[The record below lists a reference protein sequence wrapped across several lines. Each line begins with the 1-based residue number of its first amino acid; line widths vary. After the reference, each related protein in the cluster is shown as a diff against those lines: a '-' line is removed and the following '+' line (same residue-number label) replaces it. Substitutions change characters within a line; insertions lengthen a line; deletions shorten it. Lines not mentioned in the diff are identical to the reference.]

1 MTRPCVERR
10 AWIRG
15 DLYRLSRADWKDA
28 NQMRKRNSRR
38 SRLSQNGSPAA
49 PEVLETRVL
58 LAGKGGPEF
67 VAGELLVQYNAG
79 TTTAGRNAARAGMG
93 LQVAETIQ
101 TKSMQTAGFG
111 VMERVRVGNGMTM
124 EAAMARLKANAR
136 VKFVE
141 PNYIYKPSAVSD
153 DTYYTNGSLWGMY
166 GSDSPGASGPAGT
179 TNQYGSNAEAAWNTN
194 LTGSRSIVVGVID
207 EGVQIDHPDLAP
219 NVWTNPGEVAND
231 GIDNDGNGYI
241 DDTSGWDFVS
251 NDKTVYDAGQDSHGT
266 HVAGTIGGIGGNAS
280 GVVGVNWAVS
290 MISCKFLGPTGGT
303 TLNAV
308 KALDYLTD
316 LKTRHGINLVATNN
330 SWGGGGYSQSLHDAI
345 IRSAKQDI
353 LFIAA
358 AGNATANNDTTASY
372 PSNYNTTV
380 GTSTQT
386 AASYD
391 SVIAVASIT
400 STGAISSFSSYG
412 ATSVDIGAPGSS
424 IVSSVPVS
432 TYASYSGTSMAT
444 PHVTGAAALYA
455 SAQSGRV
462 SAASI
467 RLALLSSAVPTAS
480 LAGKTVT
487 GGRLD
492 VFEAIRRSSFLDL
505 DRPVYG
511 PTQTAGITLSS
522 AAANLSPTVADTV
535 TVTVSSTTETAPLS
549 IVLTETAVNSGLFSG
564 TVQLGSGAAAA
575 DSILQ
580 VAHGDVITSN
590 YAALSLTD
598 TATVDGVAPSIAG
611 VSATPATV
619 SAVISWSTSESATG
633 KVRYGTSAGALN
645 LVKSG
650 SAAGSTQAISI
661 GGLTPSTVWYYQV
674 ESTDAAGNVAA
685 SAIYSFTTNA
695 PAPILFVDDD
705 QGATYERFFNAALS
719 AGSLSYDPWNVASAG
734 ALPTSTDLKKY
745 QTVIWNTG
753 YDYSST
759 NAGLSAAEQTAIS
772 EYLNAGGRIF
782 ISGQDVLYNGVT
794 TAFLQNYL
802 KVSTFASDVTTA
814 AHTETGVTGDPIT
827 SGMALAA
834 AAPADFAS
842 LYVDAV
848 TPMAD
853 AAGILQHGVTTASSP
868 FSAVRYRG
876 DYSAGGFGMVFSTV
890 PFESISSS
898 AAAPNNQATFLKN
911 VIDYLNGQAIAVRVS
926 PPSAA
931 ATTEAGGQVTFT
943 VSLSAQPAADVVIP
957 VSVSDATEATVSVSS
972 LVFTA
977 ANWATP
983 QTVTVTGVNDS
994 VDDGNIAYQVVLGAA
1009 TSADTAWNGIDAAD
1023 VSLSNTDDDTAG
1035 ITVGTISGTTT
1046 TEAGAVVSFTIRL
1059 NSEPTADVTLA
1070 FSSSDATEGSVSP
1083 ASVTFTAANWNTPV
1097 TVTGTG
1103 VDDTFFDG
1111 NIAWTLVI
1119 GAAASSDTLYNGNN
1133 PADFSLTN
1141 LDDEAP
1147 PATKF
1152 YVVDD
1157 ATANRTFEYDSAG
1170 VPIEN
1175 YALNSG
1181 NTTPRGL
1188 AMTAVGDKVWVVD
1201 AARRVYIYNTSGTLL
1216 GNWALGTLATNAT
1229 VEGIATD
1236 GTHVWIVDARSDRVY
1251 YYANAAAR
1259 TTGTQ
1264 TATSNFALTR
1274 GNAIPKDIVWGRQDN
1289 VSYLW
1294 VVDDTTTVD
1303 RVYRYTLNASG
1314 VSTAVSS
1321 WAISTQ
1327 NAAPT
1332 GIALDPANGVMD
1344 LWISDSATDRVYRY
1358 ADGRTLTAPVLT
1370 SSFALG
1376 PGNANPQGIAD
1387 PPPVAVESQLPGY
1400 RVEQT
1405 GVADD
1410 SQFPTVVNRRSL
1422 LPTGGV
1428 SGEQSGLTTLLSPVA
1443 RRFSTAVTKKSETPV
1458 ISERASRVAEQF
1470 GQSPVAVSSGG
1481 TESRE
1486 LLDDVFGQL
1495 SSSGLSWLN

>member
-1 MTRPCVERR
+1 
-10 AWIRG
+10 
-15 DLYRLSRADWKDA
+15 
-28 NQMRKRNSRR
+28 MRKRNGRR
-38 SRLSQNGSPAA
+38 NRLSQNGSPTT

-67 VAGELLVQYNAG
+67 VAGELLVQYNSG

-93 LQVAETIQ
+93 MQVAETIQ
-101 TKSMQTAGFG
+101 TKTMQNAGFG

-124 EAAMARLKANAR
+124 DAAMARLKANAR
-136 VKFVE
+136 VKYVE
-141 PNYIYKPSAVSD
+141 PNYIYKPAAVSD

-166 GSDSPGASGPAGT
+166 GGDSPSASGPAGT
-179 TNQYGSNAEAAWNTN
+179 TNQYGSNAEAAWNAN
-194 LTGSRSIVVGVID
+194 LTGSRSVVVGVID
-207 EGVQIDHPDLAP
+207 EGADINHPELAP
-219 NVWTNPGEVAND
+219 NIWTNPGEVAND

-241 DDTSGWDFVS
+241 DDMNGWDFVS

-266 HVAGTIGGIGGNAS
+266 HVAGTIGGVGGNTS
-280 GVVGVNWAVS
+280 GVAGVNWAVS
-290 MISCKFLGPTGGT
+290 MISCKFLGPTGGS

-386 AASYD
+386 AAAYD

-412 ATSVDIGAPGSS
+412 ATTVDIGAPGSS
-424 IVSSVPVS
+424 IISTVPGGA
-432 TYASYSGTSMAT
+432 YANYSGTSMAT

-467 RLALLSSAVPTAS
+467 RLALLNSAVPTAS

-492 VFEAIRRSSFLDL
+492 VYEAIRRSSFLDL

-511 PTQTAGITLSS
+511 PAQTAGITLSS
-522 AAANLSPTVADTV
+522 AAANLSSTVADTV
-535 TVTVSSTTETAPLS
+535 TVTVSSTTETTPLS
-549 IVLTETAVNSGLFSG
+549 VVLTETGVNTGIFSG
-564 TVQLGSGAAAA
+564 SVQLGSGAAAA

-580 VAHGDVITSN
+580 VANGDVITSN

-598 TATVDGVAPSIAG
+598 TATVDGVAPTIAG

-633 KVRYGTSAGALN
+633 RVRYGTSSTALN
-645 LVKSG
+645 LLKSG
-650 SAAGSTQAISI
+650 TTAGTTQSISI

-674 ESTDAAGNVAA
+674 ESTDAAGNVST
-685 SAIYSFTTNA
+685 SAVYSFTTNA

-719 AGSLSYDPWNVASAG
+719 AGSFSYDAWNVASAG
-734 ALPTSTDLKKY
+734 VLPTSADLKKY

-759 NAGLSAAEQTAIS
+759 NAGLSAAEQTAIT

-782 ISGQDVLYNGVT
+782 ISGQDILYNGVT

-802 KVSTFASDVTTA
+802 KVSTFASDVVTA
-814 AHTETGVTGDPIT
+814 AHTETGVTGDPVT
-827 SGMALAA
+827 SGMSLAV

-848 TPMAD
+848 TPMTGAT
-853 AAGILQHGVTTASSP
+853 GILQHGVTTASSP

-876 DYSAGGFGMVFSTV
+876 DYSTGGFGVVFSTM
-890 PFESISSS
+890 PFESISST

-911 VIDYLNGQAIAVRVS
+911 VIDYLNAQAINVS
-926 PPSAA
+926 VSAPSAA

-943 VSLSAQPAADVVIP
+943 VVLSAQPTADVVIP
-957 VSVSDATEATVSVSS
+957 VSVSDTTEAAVSMSS

-983 QTVTVTGVNDS
+983 QTVTVTGVNDN
-994 VDDGNIAYQVVLGAA
+994 VDDGNIGYQVVLGVTA
-1009 TSADTAWNGIDAAD
+1009 SADPVWNGLNPAD

-1035 ITVGTISGTTT
+1035 VTVGTISGTTT
-1046 TEAGAVVSFTIRL
+1046 TEAGGAVRFTILL
-1059 NSEPTADVTLA
+1059 NSEPTADVTLS

-1083 ASVTFTAANWNTPV
+1083 ASITFTAANWNSPV

-1103 VDDTFFDG
+1103 VDDTIFDG
-1111 NIAWTLVI
+1111 NIPWTLVI
-1119 GAAASSDTLYNGNN
+1119 GAATSADTLYNGIN
-1133 PADFSLTN
+1133 PTDFALTN
-1141 LDDEAP
+1141 LDNEAP
-1147 PATKF
+1147 PASKF

-1157 ATANRTFEYDSAG
+1157 ATVNRTFEYDSAG

-1175 YALNSG
+1175 YAINSG
-1181 NTTPRGL
+1181 NTAPRGV
-1188 AMTAVGDKVWVVD
+1188 AMTAAGDKVWVVD
-1201 AARRVYIYNTSGTLL
+1201 AARRVYIYNTSGALL
-1216 GNWALGTLATNAT
+1216 GSWSLGTLATNAT

-1236 GTHVWIVDARSDRVY
+1236 GTHVWVVDARSDRVY

-1259 TTGTQ
+1259 TSGTQ

-1274 GNAIPKDIVWGRQDN
+1274 GNAIPKDIVWGSQNN

-1294 VVDDTTTVD
+1294 VVDDTASTD
-1303 RVYRYTLNASG
+1303 RVYRYTLNTSG
-1314 VSTAVSS
+1314 VATAVSS
-1321 WAISTQ
+1321 WVISTQ

-1332 GIALDPANGVMD
+1332 GIALDPTNGVMD
-1344 LWISDSATDRVYRY
+1344 LWISDSASDRVYRY
-1358 ADGRTLTAPVLT
+1358 ANGRTLAAPVLT
-1370 SSFALG
+1370 SSFALAA
-1376 PGNANPQGIAD
+1376 GNTNSQGLAD

-1400 RVEQT
+1400 RAEQSVT
-1405 GVADD
+1405 AENVG
-1410 SQFPTVVNRRSL
+1410 FPTVIDRRSTL
-1422 LPTGGV
+1422 RTIA
-1428 SGEQSGLTTLLSPVA
+1428 SGDQSGLTTLVSPVV
-1443 RRFSTAVTKKSETPV
+1443 RRSATSSLKKAVTGVEQAAENAGRSTALSGAVQ
-1458 ISERASRVAEQF
+1458 AEAAT
-1470 GQSPVAVSSGG
+1470 GAQSG
-1481 TESRE
+1481 EF
-1486 LLDDVFGQL
+1486 LDDVFGQL
-1495 SSSGLSWLN
+1495 ASSGLSWLN

>member
-1 MTRPCVERR
+1 
-10 AWIRG
+10 
-15 DLYRLSRADWKDA
+15 
-28 NQMRKRNSRR
+28 MRKRNSRR
-38 SRLSQNGSPAA
+38 NRLSQNGSPTA
-49 PEVLETRVL
+49 PEILETRVL

-67 VAGELLVQYNAG
+67 VAGELLVQYNSG
-79 TTTAGRNAARAGMG
+79 TTAAGRNAARAGMG

-101 TKSMQTAGFG
+101 TKSMQKAGFG

-124 EAAMARLKANAR
+124 EAAMARLKTNAR

-141 PNYIYKPSAVSD
+141 PNYIYKPSAVSN

-219 NVWTNPGEVAND
+219 NVWTNPGEVAGD

-241 DDTSGWDFVS
+241 DDTNGWDFVS
-251 NDKTVYDAGQDSHGT
+251 NDRTVYDAGQDSHGT
-266 HVAGTIGGIGGNAS
+266 HVAGTIGGVGGNAS

-386 AASYD
+386 AAAYD

-412 ATSVDIGAPGSS
+412 ATTVDIGAPGSS

-492 VFEAIRRSSFLDL
+492 VYEAIRRSSFLDL

-535 TVTVSSTTETAPLS
+535 TVTVSSTTETTPLS
-549 IVLTETAVNSGLFSG
+549 IVLTETAVNSGLFAGS
-564 TVQLGSGAAAA
+564 VQLGSGAAAA

-590 YAALSLTD
+590 YAALNLTD

-611 VSATPATV
+611 VSATPSTV
-619 SAVISWSTSESATG
+619 SAVINWSTSESATG
-633 KVRYGTSAGALN
+633 RVRYGTSSAALN
-645 LVKSG
+645 LVKAG
-650 SAAGSTQAISI
+650 SATGLTQSISI

-674 ESTDAAGNVAA
+674 ESTDAAGNVAT

-705 QGATYERFFNAALS
+705 HGATYERFFNAALA
-719 AGSLSYDPWNVASAG
+719 AGSLSYDTWNVASAG
-734 ALPTSTDLKKY
+734 VLPTSADLTKY

-782 ISGQDVLYNGVT
+782 ISGQDILYNGVT

-802 KVSTFASDVTTA
+802 KVSTFASDVVTV

-827 SGMALAA
+827 AGMSLAV

-848 TPMAD
+848 TPMTGAT
-853 AAGILQHGVTTASSP
+853 GILQHGVATASSP
-868 FSAVRYRG
+868 FSAVSYRG
-876 DYSAGGFGMVFSTV
+876 DYSTGGFGVVFSTV
-890 PFESISSS
+890 PFESISST

-911 VIDYLNGQAIAVRVS
+911 VLDYLNGQTIAVRVS
-926 PPSAA
+926 PPSAT

-943 VSLSAQPAADVVIP
+943 VSLSAQPAADVIIP

-983 QTVTVTGVNDS
+983 QTVTVTGVNDN

-1009 TSADTAWNGIDAAD
+1009 TSADTAWNGIDASD

-1046 TEAGAVVSFTIRL
+1046 TEAGGAVSFTIRL

-1103 VDDTFFDG
+1103 VDDTIFDG
-1111 NIAWTLVI
+1111 NIVWTLVI
-1119 GAAASSDTLYNGNN
+1119 GAATSADTLYHGNN

-1141 LDDEAP
+1141 LDNEAP

-1157 ATANRTFEYDSAG
+1157 ATANRTFKYDSAG

-1175 YALNSG
+1175 YALNSA

-1188 AMTAVGDKVWVVD
+1188 AMTAAGDKVWVVD
-1201 AARRVYIYNTSGTLL
+1201 AARRVYVYNTSGALL

-1236 GTHVWIVDARSDRVY
+1236 GTHIWVVDARSDRVY
-1251 YYANAAAR
+1251 YYANAAAL
-1259 TTGTQ
+1259 TTGTR

-1274 GNAIPKDIVWGRQDN
+1274 GNAIPKDIVWGRQNN

-1294 VVDDTTTVD
+1294 VVDDTSTAD

-1314 VSTAVSS
+1314 VATAVSS

-1327 NAAPT
+1327 NTAPT

-1376 PGNANPQGIAD
+1376 TGNANPQGIAD

-1400 RVEQT
+1400 RIEQR

-1410 SQFPTVVNRRSL
+1410 SRFPTVINRRST
-1422 LPTGGV
+1422 LPTAGN
-1428 SGEQSGLTTLLSPVA
+1428 SGEQSALTSLLSPTA
-1443 RRFSTAVTKKSETPV
+1443 RRSATAATKKSEPTV
-1458 ISERASRVAEQF
+1458 TAGLASHGSSRVAEF
-1470 GQSPVAVSSGG
+1470 SRTAATVSDSGA
-1481 TESRE
+1481 ESRE
-1486 LLDDVFGQL
+1486 LLYDVFGQL
-1495 SSSGLSWLN
+1495 STSDLSWLN